1 MLVPLDR
8 GLSASGSSSQPVTF
22 NWLDSRNYN
31 LKRVWPVSHALYL
44 LTLLFSTAKLKT
56 DYKYKSCKETAQK
69 EDFMYH
75 TIVTLKKGEGR
86 TIKSGGAWVFDNE
99 IDTITGR
106 FKNGD
111 LVTVHDFDGYP
122 MGSGF
127 INQNS
132 KIRIRMM
139 TRKADQEIDH
149 AFLTM
154 RVKNAW
160 DYRKT
165 TVDTSSCRIIFGEAD
180 FLPGLV
186 IDKYEDILVVECLAL
201 GMEAFKEEIV
211 MILKELLAKDG
222 ITIRGVYERS
232 DANERTKEG
241 LPKVKGFI
249 GEEFDTTVEIVENGV
264 HYLVDV
270 ANGQKT
276 GFFLDQKYNRLAM
289 QRICKGKKVLDCF
302 THMGTFAL
310 NAGIAGASDVTGLD
324 ISEYAVSQA
333 EANARLNGL
342 QDTVHFRCANVLD
355 ELPKLAAA
363 GEKYD
368 VVILDPPA
376 FTKSREA
383 TKNAI
388 KGYREINMKGLKLVK
403 DGGYFATCS
412 CSHFMTQELLAK
424 TVKEAAKATHKR
436 LRQVEIRT
444 QAPDHPILWAA
455 DESYDL
461 KFFIFQVVEEK

>member
-1 MLVPLDR
+1 MSV
-8 GLSASGSSSQPVTF
+8 
-22 NWLDSRNYN
+22 
-31 LKRVWPVSHALYL
+31 
-44 LTLLFSTAKLKT
+44 
-56 DYKYKSCKETAQK
+56 
-69 EDFMYH
+69 
-75 TIVTLKKGEGR
+75 IVTLKKGEGR
-86 TIKSGGAWVFDNE
+86 TIKAGGAWIFDNE

-106 FKNGD
+106 FKNGEV
-111 LVTVHDFDGYP
+111 VTVHDFDGYP
-122 MGSGF
+122 MGKGF

-139 TRKADQEIDH
+139 TRKPDQEIDES
-149 AFLTM
+149 FLKM

-160 DYRKT
+160 EYRKT

-186 IDKYEDILVVECLAL
+186 IDKYEDVLVVECLAL
-201 GMEAFKEEIV
+201 GMEQFKEIIV
-211 MILKELLAKDG
+211 NFLKEILAEEG
-222 ITIRGVYERS
+222 IKIRGVYERS

-241 LPKVKGFI
+241 LSKVKGFI
-249 GEEFDTTVEIVENGV
+249 GDAFDTNVEIVENGV
-264 HYLVDV
+264 HYMVDV

-276 GFFLDQKYNRLAM
+276 GFFFDQKYNRLAM

-310 NAGIAGASDVTGLD
+310 NAGIAGAVDVTGLD

-333 EANARLNGL
+333 EANARLNHL
-342 QDTVHFRCANVLD
+342 ENNVHFRQANVLD
-355 ELPKLAAA
+355 ELPKLAQA

-403 DGGYFATCS
+403 DGGYLATCS

-436 LRQVEIRT
+436 LRQVEFRT

-455 DESYDL
+455 DESYYL
-461 KFFIFQVVEEK
+461 KFFIFQVVDEK

>member
-1 MLVPLDR
+1 M
-8 GLSASGSSSQPVTF
+8 
-22 NWLDSRNYN
+22 
-31 LKRVWPVSHALYL
+31 
-44 LTLLFSTAKLKT
+44 
-56 DYKYKSCKETAQK
+56 
-69 EDFMYH
+69 
-75 TIVTLKKGEGR
+75 TLKKGEGR
-86 TIKSGGAWVFDNE
+86 TIKAGGAWIFDNE

-106 FKNGD
+106 FKNGEV
-111 LVTVHDFDGYP
+111 VTVHDFDGYP
-122 MGSGF
+122 MGKGF

-139 TRKADQEIDH
+139 TRKPDQEIDES
-149 AFLTM
+149 FLKM

-160 DYRKT
+160 EYRKT

-186 IDKYEDILVVECLAL
+186 IDKYEDVLVVECLAL
-201 GMEAFKEEIV
+201 GMEQFKETIV
-211 MILKELLAKDG
+211 NFLKEILAEDG
-222 ITIRGVYERS
+222 IKIRGVYERS

-241 LPKVKGFI
+241 LSKVKGFI
-249 GEEFDTTVEIVENGV
+249 GDAFDTNVEIVENGV
-264 HYLVDV
+264 HYMVDV

-310 NAGIAGASDVTGLD
+310 NAGIVGAADVTGLD

-333 EANARLNGL
+333 EANARLNHL
-342 QDTVHFRCANVLD
+342 ENTVHFRQANVLD
-355 ELPKLAAA
+355 ELPKLAQA

-403 DGGYFATCS
+403 DGGYLATCS

-436 LRQVEIRT
+436 LRQVEFRT

-455 DESYDL
+455 DESYYL
-461 KFFIFQVVEEK
+461 KFFIFQVVDEK

>member
-1 MLVPLDR
+1 M
-8 GLSASGSSSQPVTF
+8 SA
-22 NWLDSRNYN
+22 
-31 LKRVWPVSHALYL
+31 
-44 LTLLFSTAKLKT
+44 
-56 DYKYKSCKETAQK
+56 
-69 EDFMYH
+69 
-75 TIVTLKKGEGR
+75 IVTLKKGEGR
-86 TIKSGGAWVFDNE
+86 TIKAGGAWIFDNE

-106 FKNGD
+106 FKNGEV
-111 LVTVHDFDGYP
+111 VTVHDFDGYP
-122 MGSGF
+122 MGKGF

-139 TRKADQEIDH
+139 TRKPDQEIDE
-149 AFLTM
+149 AFLKM

-160 DYRKT
+160 EYRKT

-186 IDKYEDILVVECLAL
+186 IDKYEDVLVVECLAL
-201 GMEAFKEEIV
+201 GMEQFKETIV
-211 MILKELLAKDG
+211 NFLKEILAEDG
-222 ITIRGVYERS
+222 IKIRGVYERS

-241 LPKVKGFI
+241 LSKMKGFI
-249 GEEFDTTVEIVENGV
+249 GDAFDTNVEIVENGV
-264 HYLVDV
+264 HYMVDV

-310 NAGIAGASDVTGLD
+310 NAGIAGAADVTGLD

-333 EANARLNGL
+333 EANARLNHL
-342 QDTVHFRCANVLD
+342 ENTVHFRQANVLD
-355 ELPKLAAA
+355 ELPKLAQA

-403 DGGYFATCS
+403 DGGYLATCS
-412 CSHFMTQELLAK
+412 CSHFMTQDLLAK

-436 LRQVEIRT
+436 LRQVEFRT

-455 DESYDL
+455 DESYYL
-461 KFFIFQVVEEK
+461 KFYIFQVADEK

>member
-1 MLVPLDR
+1 MSV
-8 GLSASGSSSQPVTF
+8 
-22 NWLDSRNYN
+22 
-31 LKRVWPVSHALYL
+31 
-44 LTLLFSTAKLKT
+44 
-56 DYKYKSCKETAQK
+56 
-69 EDFMYH
+69 
-75 TIVTLKKGEGR
+75 IVTLKKGEGR
-86 TIKSGGAWVFDNE
+86 TIKAGGAWIFDNE

-106 FKNGD
+106 FKNGEV
-111 LVTVHDFDGYP
+111 VTVHDFDGYP
-122 MGSGF
+122 MGKGF

-139 TRKADQEIDH
+139 TRKPDQEIDES
-149 AFLTM
+149 FLKM

-160 DYRKT
+160 EYRKT

-186 IDKYEDILVVECLAL
+186 IDKYEDVLVVECLAL
-201 GMEAFKEEIV
+201 GMEQFKEIIV
-211 MILKELLAKDG
+211 NFLKEILAEDG
-222 ITIRGVYERS
+222 IKIRGVYERS

-241 LPKVKGFI
+241 LSKVKGFI
-249 GEEFDTTVEIVENGV
+249 GDAFDTNVEIVENGV
-264 HYLVDV
+264 HYMVDV

-310 NAGIAGASDVTGLD
+310 NAGIAGAADVTGLD

-333 EANARLNGL
+333 EANARLNHL
-342 QDTVHFRCANVLD
+342 ENIVHFRQANVLD
-355 ELPKLAAA
+355 ELPKLAQA

-403 DGGYFATCS
+403 DGGYLATCS
-412 CSHFMTQELLAK
+412 CSHFMTQDLLAK

-436 LRQVEIRT
+436 LRQVEFRT

-455 DESYDL
+455 DESYYL
-461 KFFIFQVVEEK
+461 KFFIFQVVDEK

>member
-1 MLVPLDR
+1 M
-8 GLSASGSSSQPVTF
+8 SA
-22 NWLDSRNYN
+22 
-31 LKRVWPVSHALYL
+31 
-44 LTLLFSTAKLKT
+44 
-56 DYKYKSCKETAQK
+56 
-69 EDFMYH
+69 
-75 TIVTLKKGEGR
+75 IVTLKKGEGR
-86 TIKSGGAWVFDNE
+86 TIKAGGAWIFDNE

-106 FKNGD
+106 FKNGEV
-111 LVTVHDFDGYP
+111 VTVHDFDGYP
-122 MGSGF
+122 MGKGF

-139 TRKADQEIDH
+139 TRKPDQEIDES
-149 AFLTM
+149 FLKM

-160 DYRKT
+160 EYRKT

-186 IDKYEDILVVECLAL
+186 IDKYEDVLVVECLAL
-201 GMEAFKEEIV
+201 GMEQFKETIV
-211 MILKELLAKDG
+211 NFLKEILEADG
-222 ITIRGVYERS
+222 IKIRGVYERS

-241 LPKVKGFI
+241 LSKVKGFI
-249 GEEFDTTVEIVENGV
+249 GDAFDTNVEIVENGV
-264 HYLVDV
+264 HYMVDV

-289 QRICKGKKVLDCF
+289 QRICKGKKVLDCL

-310 NAGIAGASDVTGLD
+310 NAGIVGAADVTGLD

-333 EANARLNGL
+333 EANARLNHL
-342 QDTVHFRCANVLD
+342 ENTVHFRQANVLD
-355 ELPKLAAA
+355 ELPKLAQA

-403 DGGYFATCS
+403 DGGYLATCS
-412 CSHFMTQELLAK
+412 CSHFMTQDLLAK

-436 LRQVEIRT
+436 LRQVEFRT

-455 DESYDL
+455 DESYYL
-461 KFFIFQVVEEK
+461 KFFIFQVVDEK

>member
-1 MLVPLDR
+1 M
-8 GLSASGSSSQPVTF
+8 Q
-22 NWLDSRNYN
+22 N
-31 LKRVWPVSHALYL
+31 
-44 LTLLFSTAKLKT
+44 
-56 DYKYKSCKETAQK
+56 
-69 EDFMYH
+69 H

-86 TIKSGGAWVFDNE
+86 TIKAGGAWIFDNE
-99 IDTITGR
+99 IDTIVGT
-106 FKNGD
+106 FTNGD
-111 LVTVHDFDGYP
+111 IVTVHDFDGYP
-122 MGSGF
+122 MGKGF

-139 TRKADQEIDH
+139 TRHVDQEIDTE
-149 AFLTM
+149 FLRM
-154 RVKNAW
+154 RVQNAW
-160 DYRKT
+160 DYRKQVMAGGNDRVLGVEEAEKMLPGIGT
-165 TVDTSSCRIIFGEAD
+165 TGRPDLNCCRVIFGEAD

-186 IDKYEDILVVECLAL
+186 VDKYADVLVVECLAL
-201 GMEAFKEEIV
+201 GMEQFKETIV
-211 MILKELLAKDG
+211 SLLKETLLADG
-222 ITIRGVYERS
+222 IQIRGVYERS
-232 DANERTKEG
+232 DANERKKEG
-241 LPKVKGFI
+241 LPKVKDFI
-249 GEEFDTTVEIVENGV
+249 GEEFDANVEIVENGV
-264 HYLVDV
+264 HYMVDV
-270 ANGQKT
+270 VNGQKT

-324 ISEYAVSQA
+324 ISEYAVQQA
-333 EANARLNGL
+333 QANAKLNHL
-342 QDTVHFRCANVLD
+342 EDTVHFRCANVLD

-376 FTKSREA
+376 FTKSRQA

-403 DGGYFATCS
+403 DGGYLATCS

-436 LRQVEIRT
+436 LRQVEFRT
-444 QAPDHPILWAA
+444 QAADHPILWAA
-455 DESYDL
+455 DESYYL
-461 KFFIFQVVEEK
+461 KFFIFQVVDEK

>member
-1 MLVPLDR
+1 M
-8 GLSASGSSSQPVTF
+8 SA
-22 NWLDSRNYN
+22 
-31 LKRVWPVSHALYL
+31 
-44 LTLLFSTAKLKT
+44 
-56 DYKYKSCKETAQK
+56 
-69 EDFMYH
+69 
-75 TIVTLKKGEGR
+75 IVTLKKGEGR
-86 TIKSGGAWVFDNE
+86 TIKAGGAWIFDNE

-106 FKNGD
+106 FKNGEV
-111 LVTVHDFDGYP
+111 VTVHDFDGYP
-122 MGSGF
+122 MGKGF

-132 KIRIRMM
+132 KIRVRMM
-139 TRKADQEIDH
+139 TRKADQEIDD
-149 AFLTM
+149 AFLKM

-160 DYRKT
+160 EYRKT
-165 TVDTSSCRIIFGEAD
+165 TVDTSSCRVIFGEAD

-186 IDKYEDILVVECLAL
+186 IDKYEDVLVVECLAL
-201 GMEAFKEEIV
+201 GMEQFKEEIV
-211 MILKELLAKDG
+211 NDLKGILAEDG
-222 ITIRGVYERS
+222 IKIRGVYERS
-232 DANERTKEG
+232 DANERVKEG
-241 LPKVKGFI
+241 LSKVKGFI
-249 GEEFDTTVEIVENGV
+249 GDEFDTNVEIVENGV
-264 HYLVDV
+264 HYMVDV
-270 ANGQKT
+270 VNGQKT

-310 NAGIAGASDVTGLD
+310 NAGIAGAAEVTGLD

-333 EANARLNGL
+333 EANARLNHL
-342 QDTVHFRCANVLD
+342 EDTVHFRQVNVLD
-355 ELPKLAAA
+355 ELPKLAQA

-403 DGGYFATCS
+403 DGGYLATCS

-436 LRQVEIRT
+436 LRQVEFRT

-455 DESYDL
+455 DESYYL
-461 KFFIFQVVEEK
+461 KFFIFQVVDER

>member
-1 MLVPLDR
+1 M
-8 GLSASGSSSQPVTF
+8 
-22 NWLDSRNYN
+22 
-31 LKRVWPVSHALYL
+31 
-44 LTLLFSTAKLKT
+44 
-56 DYKYKSCKETAQK
+56 
-69 EDFMYH
+69 
-75 TIVTLKKGEGR
+75 TLKKGEGR
-86 TIKSGGAWVFDNE
+86 TIKAGGAWIFDNE

-106 FKNGD
+106 FKNGEV
-111 LVTVHDFDGYP
+111 VTVHDFDGYP
-122 MGSGF
+122 MGKGF

-139 TRKADQEIDH
+139 TRKPDQEIDE
-149 AFLTM
+149 AFLKM

-160 DYRKT
+160 EYRKT

-186 IDKYEDILVVECLAL
+186 IDKYEDVLVVECLAL
-201 GMEAFKEEIV
+201 GMEQFKETIV
-211 MILKELLAKDG
+211 NFLKDILAEDG
-222 ITIRGVYERS
+222 IKICGVYERS

-241 LPKVKGFI
+241 LSKMKGFI
-249 GEEFDTTVEIVENGV
+249 GDAFDTNVEIVENGV
-264 HYLVDV
+264 HYMIDV

-310 NAGIAGASDVTGLD
+310 NAGIAGAADVTGLD

-333 EANARLNGL
+333 EANARLNHL
-342 QDTVHFRCANVLD
+342 ENTVHFRQANVLD
-355 ELPKLAAA
+355 ELPKLAQA

-403 DGGYFATCS
+403 DGGYLATCS

-436 LRQVEIRT
+436 LRQVEFRT

-455 DESYDL
+455 DESYYL
-461 KFFIFQVVEEK
+461 KFYIFQVVDER

>member
-1 MLVPLDR
+1 MND
-8 GLSASGSSSQPVTF
+8 
-22 NWLDSRNYN
+22 
-31 LKRVWPVSHALYL
+31 
-44 LTLLFSTAKLKT
+44 
-56 DYKYKSCKETAQK
+56 
-69 EDFMYH
+69 

-86 TIKSGGAWVFDNE
+86 TIKAGGLWIFDNE
-99 IDTITGR
+99 IDTITGS
-106 FKNGD
+106 FKNGEI
-111 LVTVHDFDGYP
+111 VNVRDFDGYP
-122 MGSGF
+122 MGRGY

-132 KIRIRMM
+132 KIRIRLM
-139 TRKADQEIDH
+139 TRHIDQPIDEE
-149 AFLTM
+149 FLRM
-154 RVKNAW
+154 RVQNAW

-165 TVDTSSCRIIFGEAD
+165 TVDTSSCRIIFGDAD

-186 IDKYEDILVVECLAL
+186 VDKYEDVLVVQCLAL
-201 GMEAFKEEIV
+201 GMEAFKLTIV
-211 MILKELLAKDG
+211 NLLKEILKADD
-222 ITIRGVYERS
+222 IRIRGVYERS

-249 GEEFDTTVEIVENGV
+249 GDEFDTSVEIQENGV
-264 HYLVDV
+264 RYLVDV
-270 ANGQKT
+270 VNGQKT

-310 NAGIAGASDVTGLD
+310 NAGLAGAMDVTGLD
-324 ISEYAVSQA
+324 ISEYAIQQA
-333 EANARLNGL
+333 QENAKRNHLE
-342 QDTVHFRCANVLD
+342 QTVHFRCANVLD
-355 ELPKLAAA
+355 ELPGLAQE

-403 DGGYFATCS
+403 DGGYLATCS

-424 TVKEAAKATHKR
+424 TIQEAARSAHKR
-436 LRQVEIRT
+436 LRQVEFRT
-444 QAPDHPILWAA
+444 QSPDHPILWAA
-455 DESYDL
+455 DESYYL
-461 KFFIFQVVEEK
+461 KFYIFQVVDEK

>member
-1 MLVPLDR
+1 M
-8 GLSASGSSSQPVTF
+8 SA
-22 NWLDSRNYN
+22 
-31 LKRVWPVSHALYL
+31 
-44 LTLLFSTAKLKT
+44 
-56 DYKYKSCKETAQK
+56 
-69 EDFMYH
+69 
-75 TIVTLKKGEGR
+75 IVTLKKGEGR
-86 TIKSGGAWVFDNE
+86 TIKAGGAWIFDNE

-106 FKNGD
+106 FKNGEV
-111 LVTVHDFDGYP
+111 VTVHDFDGYP
-122 MGSGF
+122 MGKGF

-139 TRKADQEIDH
+139 TRKPDQEIDE
-149 AFLTM
+149 AFLKM

-160 DYRKT
+160 EYRKT

-186 IDKYEDILVVECLAL
+186 IDKYEDVLVVECLAL
-201 GMEAFKEEIV
+201 GMEQFKETIV
-211 MILKELLAKDG
+211 NFLKEILEEDG
-222 ITIRGVYERS
+222 IKIRGVYERS

-241 LPKVKGFI
+241 LSKVKGFI
-249 GEEFDTTVEIVENGV
+249 GDAFDTNVEIVENGV
-264 HYLVDV
+264 YYMVDV

-310 NAGIAGASDVTGLD
+310 NAGIAGAADVTGLD

-333 EANARLNGL
+333 EANARLNHL
-342 QDTVHFRCANVLD
+342 ENTVHFRQANVLD
-355 ELPKLAAA
+355 ELPKLAQA

-403 DGGYFATCS
+403 DGGYLATCS

-436 LRQVEIRT
+436 LRQVEFRT

-455 DESYDL
+455 DESYYL
-461 KFFIFQVVEEK
+461 KFFIFQVVDEK